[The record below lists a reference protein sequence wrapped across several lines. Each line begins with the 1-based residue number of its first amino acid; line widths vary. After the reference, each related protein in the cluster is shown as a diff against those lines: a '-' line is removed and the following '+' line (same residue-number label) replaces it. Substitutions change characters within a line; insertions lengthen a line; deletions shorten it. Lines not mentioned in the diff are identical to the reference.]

1 MFVEEAEDA
10 METDDGLGA
19 NLVGLRDRIAKL
31 EQNFSIVLRTSIL
44 LNLSVLKNLG
54 VTINTDSDDLAKKLD
69 DIIKSMV

>member
-1 MFVEEAEDA
+1 VEEAKDA

-19 NLVGLRDRIAKL
+19 DLAGLCDCIAKL

-54 VTINTDSDDLAKKLD
+54 VTINTDSDDLA
-69 DIIKSMV
+69 